1 MSEDQQDGRWGLVRE
16 GLLEEV
22 VVQLVLKQNCEGKT
36 HRGRAVQRSERPEG
50 VGRGA
55 GPISGAG
62 VEGSAEGVATSE
74 AGELAG
80 RPPACYPGPSPSAC
94 LLRVGVQEGRGL
106 GSHSPLPGG
115 HVGEDTLPP
124 ENLSYLG
131 QW

>member
-1 MSEDQQDGRWGLVRE
+1 MK
-16 GLLEEV
+16 
-22 VVQLVLKQNCEGKT
+22 LVLKQNCEGKT

-50 VGRGA
+50 GGGA
-55 GPISGAG
+55 GPISGLG
-62 VEGSAEGVATSE
+62 WRGLQECVATSE

-94 LLRVGVQEGRGL
+94 LLRVGFQEGRGL
-106 GSHSPLPGG
+106 GGHSPLPGG